1 MNKSG
6 LRPLGRAVL
15 VKPYVPER
23 VASIIE
29 LPDFVEAQNSS
40 LEQRAIVVEVGISA
54 WCDEPMPRAK
64 PGDRV
69 LVSKFA
75 GHMAKGTADG
85 EQYRFVN
92 DRDIFAAI
100 ETEVEA
106 HGN

>member
-23 VASIIE
+23 AASIIE
-29 LPDFVEAQNSS
+29 LPDFVEAQSSS
-40 LEQRAIVVEVGISA
+40 LEQRAIVVELGRSA
-54 WCDEPMPRAK
+54 YCDEPEPRCK
-64 PGDRV
+64 VGDLV
-69 LVSKFA
+69 LISKFA
-75 GHMAKGTADG
+75 GHMAKGTADD

-100 ETEVEA
+100 EVEV
-106 HGN
+106 

>member
-23 VASIIE
+23 VASVIE
-29 LPDFVEAQNSS
+29 LPDFVEAQSSS
-40 LEQRAIVVEVGISA
+40 LEQRVVIIEIGPTS
-54 WCDEPMPRAK
+54 WCDEPAPRAK
-64 PGDRV
+64 VGDRV

-100 ETEVEA
+100 EVEE
-106 HGN
+106 